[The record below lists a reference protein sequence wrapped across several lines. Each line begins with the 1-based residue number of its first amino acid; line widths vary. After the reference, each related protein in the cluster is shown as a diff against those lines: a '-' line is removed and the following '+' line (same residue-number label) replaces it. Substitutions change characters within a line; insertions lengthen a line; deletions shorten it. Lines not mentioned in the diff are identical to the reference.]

1 MPVHKIVI
9 LPQQAEAWLSPGSS
23 LTELEFEL
31 YDQESIPF
39 GCKSG
44 ACGACVIEVIEGLPH
59 LGTKGAS
66 EAAFLETLGYPGDG
80 FRLACQ
86 CRLNGEVRIRAAALA
101 REN

>member
-1 MPVHKIVI
+1 MHKIVI
-9 LPQQAEAWLSPGSS
+9 LPQQAEAWLAPGSS

-44 ACGACVIEVIEGLPH
+44 ACGACAIEVIEGLPN
-59 LGTKGAS
+59 LGDKGTQES
-66 EAAFLETLGYPGDG
+66 AFLQTLGYIGDE

-86 CRLNGEVRIRAAALA
+86 CRLNGEVRIRAALPA

>member
-1 MPVHKIVI
+1 MHKIVI
-9 LPQQAEAWLSPGSS
+9 LPQNAEAWLPPGSS

-44 ACGACVIEVIEGLPH
+44 ACGACVIEVVEGLPH
-59 LGTKGAS
+59 LGTRDAP
-66 EAAFLETLGYPGDG
+66 EAEFLDALGYPGDE

-86 CRLNGEVRIRAAALA
+86 CRLNGEVRIRAASLA
-101 REN
+101 RDY